1 MFEPARTDIAI
12 VGGGISGLYAAW
24 RLTTERRARQVALF
38 ESSRKWGGRI
48 DTTAVPPLGPGAAVE
63 LGPMRFTPSMRIVSG
78 LLNLLNLD
86 KEKFPGI
93 DMRQLHVRGV
103 DAVPG
108 DPARFPY
115 RLAEGESS
123 NPIQL
128 AKSVVQKFVPD
139 AFELK
144 PDQWESAIRTAK
156 FGGRPVYEWGFW
168 NIAEAVASDEAY
180 DYLNTAFGLQ
190 SAMSNVNAAM
200 AVHAIAVPLEDY
212 INNAVYRPTG
222 GWGGVVRALLTGFE
236 TEPGVRTAL
245 EYRLIGL
252 SKLESGFRLRFETPE
267 GERTIDA
274 GQVILAMPKR
284 SLELVDFEA
293 LAPRA
298 RLRRLLNS
306 VMGVPA
312 FKLCLGYEEP
322 WWQKLKG
329 WSSGYS
335 ITDMPV
341 RQVFYGIGVGGSAD
355 QNSRILMASYCDLE
369 STDFWSG
376 LAQMGDGHTLVDSP
390 VNGRH
395 AGLVAAANRQLQT
408 LLTGGQGEIPPPAW
422 LGFADWSQDPFGGGW
437 HEWRP
442 GVDVLAA
449 IPRMRQPF
457 GDDIPVYV
465 CGEAY
470 SFFQGWIEGALMSA
484 ERLLENEF
492 QLSRPDWIPTAY
504 PLGP

>member
-1 MFEPARTDIAI
+1 MAEPVRTDIAI

-24 RLTTERRARQVALF
+24 RLGAEPRGRRVALF

-48 DTTAVPPLGPGAAVE
+48 DTADARLLGAGAGVE
-63 LGPMRFTPSMRIVSG
+63 LGSMRFTPSMRIVSG
-78 LLNLLNLD
+78 LLDLMRLE
-86 KEKFPGI
+86 KQKFPGI
-93 DMRQLHVRGV
+93 TMRQLHVRGV
-103 DAVPG
+103 NATPG
-108 DPARFPY
+108 DPANFPY
-115 RLAEGESS
+115 KLAKGESS
-123 NPIQL
+123 NPIEL
-128 AKSVVQKFVPD
+128 AKSVVQKFVPK

-144 PDQWESAIRTAK
+144 PEEWEATIRTAR
-156 FGGRPVYEWGFW
+156 FEGRPVYEWGFW

-212 INNAVYRPTG
+212 IHNRVCRPKA
-222 GWGGVVRALLTGFE
+222 GWGGLVRELLAGLE
-236 TEPGVRTAL
+236 AQPGVRTAL
-245 EYRLIGL
+245 EHRLIEL
-252 SKLESGFRLRFETPE
+252 SRVEAGYRLRFETPD

-284 SLELVDFEA
+284 SLELIDCGA
-293 LAPRA
+293 LMPGA
-298 RLRRLLNS
+298 RLNRLLNS

-329 WSSGYS
+329 WSDGYS
-335 ITDMPV
+335 ITDMPA
-341 RQVFYGIGVGGSAD
+341 RQVYYGIGVGGSDD
-355 QNSRILMASYCDLE
+355 QNARILMASYCDLE
-369 STDFWSG
+369 STAFWSG
-376 LAQMGDGHTLVDSP
+376 LARLGDGHTMVDSQ
-390 VNGRH
+390 VNGHH
-395 AGLVAAANRQLQT
+395 ARLIAAASRQLQT
-408 LLTGGQGEIPPPAW
+408 LLTGGTGEIPAPVW
-422 LGFADWSQDPFGGGW
+422 LGFADWSRDPFGGGW

-442 GVDVLAA
+442 GVDILSA

-457 GDDIPVYV
+457 GEEVSVYV

-484 ERLLENEF
+484 ERLLEDHF
-492 QLSRPDWIPTAY
+492 DVSRPDWIPASY